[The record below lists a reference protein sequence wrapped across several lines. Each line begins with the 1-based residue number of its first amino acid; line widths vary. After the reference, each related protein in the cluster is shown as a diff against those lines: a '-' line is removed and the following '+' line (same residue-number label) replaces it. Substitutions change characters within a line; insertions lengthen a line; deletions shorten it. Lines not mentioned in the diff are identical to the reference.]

1 MIDLIPFL
9 TSMGAKMSFQTPRSI
24 EEMLTAIHKHDYL
37 MPAIQREF
45 VWDTAQIT
53 KLFDS
58 LMRGYPIGSFLLWQ
72 VESATAQ
79 SYTFYEFLT
88 HFHERD
94 NPYAGKA
101 TVTSGLGTV
110 AVLDGQQRLTSLN
123 VALYGSFAEKKK
135 YAWWN
140 SPDAFP
146 VKRLY
151 LNLIDEPRDEELG
164 LRYDLKFLTEKEAAT
179 HTDQEDKWFRVGAV
193 LDLANSGPA
202 IMNELAQRRIVDQTA
217 AFQRLYDLYQAVR
230 VLKPMNYF
238 LVTDQDPDKVL
249 EIFVRVNSGGTTLSY
264 SDLLLSMATN
274 QWKELDAREEV
285 RSLVS
290 ELNTNA
296 GRQFSFSKDLVF
308 KAALTIAGL
317 DVRFRVTNFT
327 QANMA
332 KVESMWPRIAASLL
346 RAAILLQQFGYNE
359 RNLTASSVVVPVAH
373 YLHLRNA
380 GDSYLDSTAEAAD
393 RMALQRWVTRS
404 LMKRGIWGS
413 GLDTLLTRIRDV
425 LDANPSGRFPV
436 AEVESAMAAS
446 GKSLSFDTVEID
458 ELLNL
463 KYAGQR
469 TFSVLSILYPG
480 LDLSKKFH
488 EDHIFPRS
496 AFTKKKLLAAGIP
509 PENIDDYLDSFNLLP
524 NLQLLAGTANVEKQN
539 KLPSTWVASA
549 FPSEEKRNKY
559 LEENDLDGLPLDI
572 ARFSEF
578 YEERKARIRDRLVKA
593 LGATVPTTPPE
604 Y

>member
-1 MIDLIPFL
+1 M
-9 TSMGAKMSFQTPRSI
+9 AFQTPRSI
-24 EEMLTAIHKHDYL
+24 EEMMTAIHKREYL

-45 VWDTAQIT
+45 VWGTGQIIR
-53 KLFDS
+53 LFDS
-58 LMRGYPIGSFLLWQ
+58 LMRGYPVGSFLLWN
-72 VESATAQ
+72 VKPETAQ

-94 NPYAGKA
+94 NPYADKA
-101 TVTSGLGTV
+101 TVPAGAGTT

-123 VALYGSFAEKKK
+123 IALYGSFAEKKK

-146 VKRLY
+146 VKQLY
-151 LNLIDEPRDEELG
+151 LNLVEDPEDEELG
-164 LRYDLKFLTEKEAAT
+164 LRYDLRFLTEKESSAEQDAE
-179 HTDQEDKWFRVGAV
+179 HKWFRVGAV

-202 IMNELAQRRIVDQTA
+202 IMKELEQRRITA
-217 AFQRLYDLYQAVR
+217 NSGEAFQRLYDLYEAVR

-274 QWKELDAREEV
+274 QWRELDAREEV

-296 GRQFSFSKDLVF
+296 GRQFSFSKDVVL
-308 KAALTIAGL
+308 KTALTIAGA
-317 DVRFRVTNFT
+317 DVRFKVSNFT

-332 KVESMWPRIAASLL
+332 KVEKAWPQIKGSLL

-359 RNLTASSVVVPVAH
+359 RNLTANSVIVPIAH
-373 YLHLRNA
+373 YLHLRGA
-380 GDSYLDSTAEAAD
+380 GDSYLDSTADAAD
-393 RMALQRWVTRS
+393 RLTLQRWVTRS
-404 LMKRGIWGS
+404 LIKRGIWGS
-413 GLDTLLTRIRDV
+413 GLDTTLTRIRDV
-425 LDANPSGRFPV
+425 LVANNSGSFPV
-436 AEVESAMAAS
+436 AEVEAAMAAV
-446 GKSLSFDTVEID
+446 GKGLSFTEAEID

-469 TFSVLSILYPG
+469 TFSVLSVLYPG

-488 EDHIFPRS
+488 EDHIFPKSR
-496 AFTKKKLLAAGIP
+496 FTRKRLAAAGVP
-509 PENIDDYLDSFNLLP
+509 ADSIDGYLEAFNLLP
-524 NLQLLAGTANVEKQN
+524 NLQLLAGTANIEKQDA
-539 KLPSTWVASA
+539 LPGDWIDTA
-549 FPSEEKRNKY
+549 FPSDEKRRTY
-559 LEENDLDGLPLDI
+559 IEENDLDNVSLDL
-572 ARFSEF
+572 ADFLDF
-578 YEERKARIRDRLVKA
+578 YEERKRRIRARLIKA
-593 LGATVPTTPPE
+593 LGVATVGEAAAGGGGPDAG
-604 Y
+604 